1 MTIAPTFTPS
11 DTPFADALHIFVINA
26 ESRQFTPKTVLFYR
40 TTLAPFFA
48 WAEQHGANSLREV
61 KPQLIH
67 EYLISL
73 RDRGLAS
80 ATQHTHA
87 RALKAFFNFCVREE
101 LLFTSP
107 FTKITMPKIDK
118 KLPTVLSDAEIRA
131 LLRACRTLRES
142 ALLLLLLDTGL
153 RAAECT
159 RLDWGHF
166 EAATGRVQVVKGKQ
180 RKDRVVFV
188 GAETR
193 KALVKL
199 RVKQRKPGPEV
210 PIFRSERAG
219 ERLTVNGLEQLLR
232 RIGKRAQVKCAP
244 HLLRRTF
251 AMRSLRAG
259 MDIYTLAAVMGHSD
273 IEVLRHYLAIV
284 EQDVQQASAKYGVVD
299 NLKP

>member
-1 MTIAPTFTPS
+1 MTIAPPSTPS
-11 DTPFADALHIFVINA
+11 DTPFSDALHIFLIDA
-26 ESRQFTPKTVLFYR
+26 ESRQFTPKTVVFYR
-40 TTLAPFFA
+40 TTLAAFFT
-48 WAEQHGANSLREV
+48 WAEQHGADSLRAV
-61 KPQLIH
+61 KPQLIR

-87 RALKAFFNFCVREE
+87 RALKAFFGFCAREG
-101 LLFTSP
+101 LLSASP
-107 FTKITMPKIDK
+107 FAKVTMPKIDK
-118 KLPTVLSDAEIRA
+118 KLPTVLSDQEIAA
-131 LLRACRTLRES
+131 LLRACRTPRET
-142 ALLLLLLDTGL
+142 AVLMLLLDTGL

-166 EAATGRVQVVKGKQ
+166 ESATGRVLVIKGKQ
-180 RKDRVVFV
+180 RKDRVVFI

-199 RVKQRKPGPEV
+199 RVKQRKPGPEL

-232 RIGKRAQVKCAP
+232 RIGGRADVKCAP

-251 AMRSLRAG
+251 ATRSLRAG

-299 NLKP
+299 NLKS